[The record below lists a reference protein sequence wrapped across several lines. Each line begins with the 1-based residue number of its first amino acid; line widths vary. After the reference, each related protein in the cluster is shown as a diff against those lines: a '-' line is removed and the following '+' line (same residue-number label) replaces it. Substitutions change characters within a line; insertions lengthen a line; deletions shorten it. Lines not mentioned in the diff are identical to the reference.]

1 MLSTSE
7 PQRVAAMSEAARAVG
22 CRQCG
27 ADATEDLGRIPYATV
42 FAGQPLQPAWDG
54 GSLYRC
60 GRCHLV
66 FRDPIRSDAEYEQ
79 LYARASEQVWVS
91 GGLRADQRLVLGHI
105 EATPGPARV
114 LDVGCYDGSLLAA
127 LPPRFRRHGV
137 EASTAAADKARER
150 GIEIVAKSIADLA
163 RVAEHFDVICAVDVI
178 EHVSQPRDF
187 VALLARHLSPGGRLI
202 VSTGNADAD
211 AWRDAGGLYWYCG
224 FPEHIS
230 FVSPAWAQRVAAEL
244 GLELTDAQRFT
255 YGELDAA
262 TVAKQRRRYRRK
274 LAQARWNDALRR
286 WLPGPLAPA
295 ATRRSLAQPGLFEDH
310 VLLGFHAAS

>member
-1 MLSTSE
+1 MPSTSE
-7 PQRVAAMSEAARAVG
+7 PQPTGVA

-27 ADATEDLGRIPYATV
+27 ADAAENLGRIPSATV
-42 FAGQPLQPAWDG
+42 FAGQPLQPAWEG

-60 GRCHLV
+60 AACHLV
-66 FRDPIRSDAEYEQ
+66 FRHPIRSDAEYER

-91 GGLRADQRLVLGHI
+91 GGLRTDQRLVLDRI
-105 EATPGPARV
+105 EADPSPARV

-127 LPPRFRRHGV
+127 LPPRFRRYGV
-137 EASTAAADKARER
+137 EASTAAADRARER

-163 RVAEHFDVICAVDVI
+163 QVDERYDVICAVDVI
-178 EHVSQPRDF
+178 EHVSQPREF

-230 FVSPAWAQRVAAEL
+230 FVSPAWAQQVAAPL
-244 GLELTDAQRFT
+244 GLELTDARRFA
-255 YGELDAA
+255 YGELDAP
-262 TVAKQRRRYRRK
+262 TLAKQRRRYRRK
-274 LAQARWNDALRR
+274 LAQARLRESLR
-286 WLPGPLAPA
+286 GWLPGALAPA
-295 ATRRSLAQPGLFEDH
+295 PTERSVGQPGAFEDH
-310 VLLGFHAAS
+310 VLLGFRHAA